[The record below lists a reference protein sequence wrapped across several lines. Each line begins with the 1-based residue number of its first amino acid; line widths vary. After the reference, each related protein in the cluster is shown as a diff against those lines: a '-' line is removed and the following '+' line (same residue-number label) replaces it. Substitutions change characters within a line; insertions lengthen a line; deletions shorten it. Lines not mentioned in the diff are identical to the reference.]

1 MDIKG
6 ENVQVKTDT
15 RIPVVFSLVSG
26 SLYIFLGLLQLLA
39 GINRIFIGPDILI
52 PLADMLFVPADIIGS
67 FVLILI
73 GTVFIYGVIEMRSG
87 IYEGVS
93 YAYVG
98 ILLSLIFAIIYLF
111 VSTGN
116 MLEAYLLRNEDF
128 ADWTPLS
135 DLKPGIYL
143 ALLSLFAF
151 IKWKDMFE
159 PVNVKGINNDQR
171 NP

>member
-6 ENVQVKTDT
+6 ENVEAQADT
-15 RIPVVFSLVSG
+15 RIPVAFSVVSG
-26 SLYIFLGLLQLLA
+26 SLYVLLGLLQLLA
-39 GINRIFIGPDILI
+39 GMNRIFIGPDILV
-52 PLADMLFVPADIIGS
+52 PLADLLLVPADIIGS

-116 MLEAYLLRNEDF
+116 MLEAYILRNEDF
-128 ADWTPLS
+128 AEWTPLS

-143 ALLSLFAF
+143 AIFSLFAF
-151 IKWKDMFE
+151 IRWKDMFE
-159 PVNVKGINNDQR
+159 PAKAKGINNDQR
-171 NP
+171 NT